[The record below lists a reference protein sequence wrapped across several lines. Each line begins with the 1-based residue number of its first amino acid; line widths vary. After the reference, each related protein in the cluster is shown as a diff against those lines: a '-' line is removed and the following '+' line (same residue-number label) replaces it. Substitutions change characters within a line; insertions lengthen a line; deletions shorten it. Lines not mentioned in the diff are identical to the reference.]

1 MYYKCQ
7 WFKFLCF
14 FAVWGL
20 LGFSWKIAC
29 VVMFFQLLWTF
40 FSIDILHAAA
50 AFADEEGIAQY
61 LSIVKCVGQGS
72 NIFMPGG
79 YYFFDIKQKKGIF
92 VF

>member
-1 MYYKCQ
+1 MYYKYQ
-7 WFKFLCF
+7 WVKILCF

-20 LGFSWKIAC
+20 LGFSWKIGC

-40 FSIDILHAAA
+40 FSLDIFHAAA

-72 NIFMPGG
+72 NIFIPGG
-79 YYFFDIKQKKGIF
+79 YYFYDIKQKKGIF

>member
-1 MYYKCQ
+1 MPVVQIFVLFC
-7 WFKFLCF
+7 C
-14 FAVWGL
+14 
-20 LGFSWKIAC
+20 LGFTRFFMEDC
-29 VVMFFQLLWTF
+29 VRCHGFSIGMNF
-40 FSIDILHAAA
+40 FSLDILHAAE

>member
-1 MYYKCQ
+1 MD
-7 WFKFLCF
+7 
-14 FAVWGL
+14 
-20 LGFSWKIAC
+20 
-29 VVMFFQLLWTF
+29 F
-40 FSIDILHAAA
+40 FSLDILHAAE

-72 NIFMPGG
+72 NIFMAGG